1 MTQVLETRSASFN
14 FINEFDKIKGEYCQI
29 NVKVEKKKYQDGKL
43 YYYVNYT
50 YQYSVE
56 NKTCQQANPLIQLS
70 DDPDEIYYGD
80 IIAVNSL
87 TDQLINYL
95 LMPFDQLKKYTG
107 NSTPQHYKT
116 RIMESIK
123 LFWD

>member
-1 MTQVLETRSASFN
+1 MTQVLETRIASLN
-14 FINEFDKIKGEYCQI
+14 FINEFDKIPGEYCQI

-70 DDPDEIYYGD
+70 DDPDEIYDGD

-116 RIMESIK
+116 KIIESIK
-123 LFWD
+123 LLWD

>member
-1 MTQVLETRSASFN
+1 MNQILQEKYASFK
-14 FINEFDKIKGEYCQI
+14 FIDEFDKITEEYCQI

-56 NKTCQQANPLIQLS
+56 NKRCQQANPLIPLS
-70 DDPDEIYYGD
+70 DDTDEIYNGD

-95 LMPFDQLKKYTG
+95 LMPFDQLKKYSG

>member
-1 MTQVLETRSASFN
+1 MTHVLETRIASFN
-14 FINEFDKIKGEYCQI
+14 FINEFDTIPGEYCQI

-43 YYYVNYT
+43 YYYVDYT

-56 NKTCQQANPLIQLS
+56 NKRCQQANPLIPLTKEKE
-70 DDPDEIYYGD
+70 EIYNGD
-80 IIAVNSL
+80 IIAVNDL

-116 RIMESIK
+116 KIIETIQ
-123 LFWD
+123 LLWD

>member
-1 MTQVLETRSASFN
+1 MTQILQEKYASFK
-14 FINEFDKIKGEYCQI
+14 FIDEFDKIPEEYCQI
-29 NVKVEKKKYQDGKL
+29 NVKVQKKKYQEGKL
-43 YYYVNYT
+43 YYYVDYT

-56 NKTCQQANPLIQLS
+56 NKRCQQANPLIPLS
-70 DDPDEIYYGD
+70 DDTDEIYNGD
-80 IIAVNSL
+80 IIAVNEL

-95 LMPFDQLKKYTG
+95 LMPFDQLKKYSG